1 MSAMQQMSL
10 GRVRVA
16 QWMLVAV
23 LAATPVFAYALGMGK
38 LVLRSGLD
46 EPLHGEIEITSV
58 TPQELKTLKSTLAS
72 RADFDS
78 AGIDRPFF
86 LTGIKYD
93 VTQHSDGRTYLQLTT
108 DEPIREPFLH
118 LLLQVEW
125 SGGKLIREYTA
136 LLDPPQWAEAKPA
149 EIQAP
154 DVAASAPTPVEPPAD
169 TSTGQG
175 MGAAGEPAP
184 SPMPAVIAEEKKSE
198 PVTAMPPAETPPAE
212 TAATSVAEAPP
223 SPGLPPESQTTSTTE
238 HLPDAMAAAPA
249 AEVRAP
255 GMAGESGARAW
266 ASVWEYGPVKKG
278 ETLGRIVDK
287 LRVDKTL
294 TPQQIMLAL
303 LRANP
308 SAFYAKNVNN
318 LKVGMI
324 LKVPERDDVESV
336 PKAAARSEFQA
347 QYEVWQKYKTQV
359 AAASSAVTVPTE
371 SSEMPMAAVK
381 PQEVKPQT
389 AKPQAVKPQSIAKA
403 APAVKPVTPAKK
415 EPQSSQTVGEG
426 DEGLLKIVR
435 SNLENTTTP
444 EGAKA
449 PGVETRKDAA
459 KEQRAL
465 TEKVA
470 TLEEAIESKELQ
482 NKEMRDRVGKMQEQ
496 VKNTSRLIDL
506 ENKELAQSQKQATE
520 SAKVKPEPTAPS
532 QPVPAASP
540 APAAVS
546 APAAVPTA
554 SPEAAQQTPPAA
566 LPAPAAA
573 KKPVRRPV
581 APPPAP
587 EPGFLQS
594 LTDNLFDNPLLLT
607 VLAGVGVLGAGIFA
621 IHYVRRRRATVE
633 FEESIL
639 SGGSIGPDNSSISES
654 TSQPGASDT
663 SFLSD
668 FSQGGMGN
676 IHTDEVDPIAEA
688 EVYLAYGRDEQAEE
702 ILKEAV
708 VKDPAR
714 HELKQKLLEI
724 YHQRNDVAGFET
736 LAEELYAALEGKG
749 GKVWDKVEEMG
760 RKISPNN
767 PMFRGGAPT
776 RVPDAAAAAVSAVPA
791 RTPANDLHVPL
802 EREATE
808 HAHAPDSQSLNFD
821 LGDMQHAAPSVAST
835 PDRAP
840 PKDVGLDFDL
850 GDTDIA
856 QDARMDLEFDTETK
870 APTPDSS
877 HGALDLDFNLHE
889 EEPASAHGSGGIDFD
904 VPAEPH
910 VDNEISL
917 DFDAPTGHGSSG
929 DGGLTFSMDDTAA
942 DNPTLDFESA
952 SEATETDVAVE
963 EPQWDETATKLDLAK
978 AYIDMG
984 DAEGARSILDEVLA
998 EGNESQKGQAREL
1011 AAQIR

>member
-1 MSAMQQMSL
+1 MQQMSL

-16 QWMLVAV
+16 QWILVAV
-23 LAATPVFAYALGMGK
+23 LATAPVFAYALGMGK

-46 EPLHGEIEITSV
+46 EPLDGEIELSSISA
-58 TPQELKTLKSTLAS
+58 QEVKTLKSSLGS
-72 RADFDS
+72 RADFEN
-78 AGIDRPFF
+78 AGIERPFF

-93 VTQHSDGRTYLQLTT
+93 VTQHNDGRTFLRLST

-136 LLDPPQWAEAKPA
+136 LLDPPQWAEAKPT
-149 EIQAP
+149 EIQPP
-154 DVAASAPTPVEPPAD
+154 DVADTAPAPAD
-169 TSTGQG
+169 TQTDTGAGQG
-175 MGAAGEPAP
+175 MAAEPESKATPTATTEVKTGEPVAG
-184 SPMPAVIAEEKKSE
+184 I
-198 PVTAMPPAETPPAE
+198 PPAETVSATEVPAP
-212 TAATSVAEAPP
+212 APTP
-223 SPGLPPESQTTSTTE
+223 ASLPPEPAATTATTE
-238 HLPDAMAAAPA
+238 HLPDAMAVAPA
-249 AEVRAP
+249 TETGDRGTP
-255 GMAGESGARAW
+255 REGGTRAW
-266 ASVWEYGPVKKG
+266 ASAWEYGPVKRG
-278 ETLGRIVDK
+278 DTLGRIVDK

-294 TPQQIMLAL
+294 TTQQVMLAL

-318 LKVGMI
+318 LKAGMI
-324 LKVPERDDVESV
+324 LKVPERDEVESL
-336 PKAAARSEFQA
+336 PKAAARAEFQA

-359 AAASSAVTVPTE
+359 AAASSVVTVPSETSEAPVTE
-371 SSEMPMAAVK
+371 TKPVEGKSQAA
-381 PQEVKPQT
+381 
-389 AKPQAVKPQSIAKA
+389 AKPKAKA
-403 APAVKPVTPAKK
+403 AAPAKPVASAKK
-415 EPQSSQTVGEG
+415 ESPPAQPAGEG
-426 DEGLLKIVR
+426 DEDLLKIVR
-435 SNLENTTTP
+435 SNLEVTTAP
-444 EGAKA
+444 EGVKA

-506 ENKELAQSQKQATE
+506 ENKDLAQSQKQAAN
-520 SAKVKPEPTAPS
+520 SAKAKPEPESVAPTAATPPPVVAAPVTPS
-532 QPVPAASP
+532 PAVTPAA
-540 APAAVS
+540 
-546 APAAVPTA
+546 TQ
-554 SPEAAQQTPPAA
+554 ETPPAA

-573 KKPVRRPV
+573 KKPVRKP
-581 APPPAP
+581 ATPPPAP
-587 EPGFLQS
+587 AEESGFLQS

-607 VLAGVGVLGAGIFA
+607 VLAGVGVLGAGISA
-621 IHYVRRRRATVE
+621 LHYVRRRRAAVE

-639 SGGSIGPDNSSISES
+639 SGGSIGPDNSSISDS

-724 YHQRNDVAGFET
+724 YHQRNDVSGFET

-776 RVPDAAAAAVSAVPA
+776 RAAVATAPAAAMPMDTYTSLDHD
-791 RTPANDLHVPL
+791 T
-802 EREATE
+802 TE
-808 HAHAPDSQSLNFD
+808 HAPAPSSQSLSFD
-821 LGDMQHAAPSVAST
+821 VGDMLHAAPSATSGSHY
-835 PDRAP
+835 AP
-840 PKDVGLDFDL
+840 PKDTGLDFDL
-850 GDTDIA
+850 GGVPEVSL
-856 QDARMDLEFDTETK
+856 DLEFDTGSK
-870 APTPDSS
+870 TPAAGTDK
-877 HGALDLDFNLHE
+877 GGLDMDFNLHE
-889 EEPASAHGSGGIDFD
+889 EEPAPARGSGSINFD
-904 VPAEPH
+904 IPAEPLA
-910 VDNEISL
+910 DNEISL
-917 DFDAPTGHGSSG
+917 DFDAPSGHGAAA
-929 DGGLTFSMDDTAA
+929 DEGLTFAMDATAA
-942 DNPTLDFESA
+942 DNPTLEFEPSG
-952 SEATETDVAVE
+952 EAADMDVAVE

-984 DAEGARSILDEVLA
+984 DAEGARSILDEVQA
-998 EGNESQKGQAREL
+998 EGNESQKSKAREL
-1011 AAQIR
+1011 AAQIH

>member
-1 MSAMQQMSL
+1 MQQMSL
-10 GRVRVA
+10 GRVRVV
-16 QWMLVAV
+16 QWILVAV
-23 LAATPVFAYALGMGK
+23 LATAPVFAYALGMGK

-46 EPLHGEIEITSV
+46 EPLDGEIELSSV
-58 TPQELKTLKSTLAS
+58 SPQELKTLKSSLAS
-72 RADFDS
+72 RADFEN
-78 AGIDRPFF
+78 AGIERPFF

-93 VTQHSDGRTYLQLTT
+93 ITQHNDGRAFLRLST

-149 EIQAP
+149 EIQPP
-154 DVAASAPTPVEPPAD
+154 DIADTTPTPTPAEPQAD
-169 TSTGQG
+169 TGAGPG
-175 MGAAGEPAP
+175 MGAAPDEWAPAP
-184 SPMPAVIAEEKKSE
+184 
-198 PVTAMPPAETPPAE
+198 
-212 TAATSVAEAPP
+212 
-223 SPGLPPESQTTSTTE
+223 TSTTTLTTDKPVADMQPVE
-238 HLPDAMAAAPA
+238 TASASPVPEPKTSQPPEPAAAPA
-249 AEVRAP
+249 ATELLPDTMAVAP
-255 GMAGESGARAW
+255 AAETGDRGMVSEGGARAW
-266 ASVWEYGPVKKG
+266 ASVWEYGPVKNG

-287 LRVDKTL
+287 IRVDKTL
-294 TPQQIMLAL
+294 TTQQVMLAL

-318 LKVGMI
+318 LKAGMI
-324 LKVPERDDVESV
+324 LKVPERDEVESL
-336 PKAAARSEFQA
+336 PKASARAEFQA

-359 AAASSAVTVPTE
+359 AAASSGVTMP
-371 SSEMPMAAVK
+371 SETSDAPMAQTK
-381 PQEVKPQT
+381 PME
-389 AKPQAVKPQSIAKA
+389 AKPQAAAKPTAKA
-403 APAVKPVTPAKK
+403 AATVAPAKPVTSAKK
-415 EPQSSQTVGEG
+415 ESPPAQPAGAG
-426 DEGLLKIVR
+426 DEDLLKIVR
-435 SNLENTTTP
+435 SNLENTTAP

-496 VKNTSRLIDL
+496 VKNTSRLIEL
-506 ENKELAQSQKQATE
+506 ENKDLAQAQKQAGDST
-520 SAKVKPEPTAPS
+520 KVKPPVTPTATTPS
-532 QPVPAASP
+532 PL
-540 APAAVS
+540 
-546 APAAVPTA
+546 
-554 SPEAAQQTPPAA
+554 EAAPVTPPSAEAPVTTQEIPPAA
-566 LPAPAAA
+566 LPAPTTAQ
-573 KKPVRRPV
+573 KPVRKPV
-581 APPPAP
+581 VPPPAP
-587 EPGFLQS
+587 VEESGFLQT
-594 LTDNLFDNPLLLT
+594 LTDNLFNNPLILT
-607 VLAGVGVLGAGIFA
+607 ILAGVGVLGGGIFA
-621 IHYVRRRRATVE
+621 LHYVRRRRATVE

-724 YHQRNDVAGFET
+724 YHQRNDVSGFET

-776 RVPDAAAAAVSAVPA
+776 RGAGAAAMPMDTHTAFD
-791 RTPANDLHVPL
+791 RD
-802 EREATE
+802 ATG
-808 HAHAPDSQSLNFD
+808 HAP
-821 LGDMQHAAPSVAST
+821 APSSQPLSFDMGEMLHEVPTATSGS
-835 PDRAP
+835 DYVP
-840 PKDVGLDFDL
+840 PKDTGLDFDL
-850 GDTDIA
+850 RGTGA
-856 QDARMDLEFDTETK
+856 TPEASLDLEFDTGTK
-870 APTPDSS
+870 TPS
-877 HGALDLDFNLHE
+877 GGMGKGGLDMDFNLND
-889 EEPASAHGSGGIDFD
+889 EEPAPARSSGGIDFD
-904 VPAEPH
+904 IPAEPLA
-910 VDNEISL
+910 DNEISL
-917 DFDAPTGHGSSG
+917 NFDVPRGHSAAV
-929 DGGLTFSMDDTAA
+929 DEGLTFAMDATAA
-942 DNPTLDFESA
+942 DNPTLEFEA
-952 SEATETDVAVE
+952 SGEAADADVAVE

-998 EGNESQKGQAREL
+998 EGNESQKAQAREL
-1011 AAQIR
+1011 VAQIH